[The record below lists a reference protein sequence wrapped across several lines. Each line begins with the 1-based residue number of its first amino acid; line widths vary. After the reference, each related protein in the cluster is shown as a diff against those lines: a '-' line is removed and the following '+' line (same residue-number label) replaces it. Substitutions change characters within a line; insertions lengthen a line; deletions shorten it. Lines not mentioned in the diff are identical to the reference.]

1 MMLLT
6 FTADN
11 VIGNRTAIDTRI
23 ATRIAE
29 LRAEIAACEGLHKAN
44 QSVCPHKSKHVY
56 DPGYGGGGHD
66 GYQCKDCGKRGYF

>member
-1 MMLLT
+1 MMSLT

-11 VIGNRTAIDTRI
+11 VIANRTAID
-23 ATRIAE
+23 TRIAE

-44 QSVCPHKSKHVY
+44 QSVCSHKRKSDVY

-66 GYQCKDCGKRGYF
+66 GYKCEDCGKRGYF